1 MLGDRIKLLME
12 KFLLKLQIK
21 TKLAKELMY
30 KKQIKMIGVKIKM
43 LGDKIKMLGD
53 KIKMLGGKTK
63 MLGDRIKLLMEKFL
77 LKLQIKML
85 GAKIKMLENIILFKN
100 RNTVPMDITKMM
112 R

>member
-1 MLGDRIKLLME
+1 ME

-53 KIKMLGGKTK
+53 KIKMLGAKT
-63 MLGDRIKLLMEKFL
+63 
-77 LKLQIKML
+77 
-85 GAKIKMLENIILFKN
+85 KMLENIILFKN